1 MDDPIVCSLENG
13 KMGVEEIED
22 SVVAVPNVA
31 FMLRGQASRIVANW
45 ALRVATL
52 PAFRAM
58 PELALDD
65 VQRHIPDVLD
75 MALTAIATS
84 DPTMDPGPLERA
96 TELARAHGRARLL
109 DDFTIGDVLAEFNAL
124 RRELWSAIW
133 RAVTSTP
140 ESIPFLRELSVRVA
154 ETFDAIS
161 TAAAEAWVD
170 AHAVGAITS

>member
-1 MDDPIVCSLENG
+1 MEDAVMSLPDNG
-13 KMGVEEIED
+13 TLAFDLIDD
-22 SVVAVPNVA
+22 SVIAVPNIA
-31 FMLRGQASRIVANW
+31 FLLRTQAARIVANW

-96 TELARAHGRARLL
+96 TDLARSHGRARLL
-109 DDFTIGDVLAEFNAL
+109 DDFTIGDVMAEFSAL
-124 RRELWSAIW
+124 RREIWSAIW
-133 RAVTSTP
+133 RVVTDTP
-140 ESIPFLRELSVRVA
+140 NSIQFLQELSVRVG

-170 AHAVGAITS
+170 AHGVGAIN